1 MAMLTKTSKLSH
13 LLRLGCSKRSIP
25 DKPGTSTL
33 LYPSLKSLLSTN
45 RDSNRHFR
53 GDRSGRR
60 GEEEAAFLQSLDFG
74 DATND
79 ERPNRANQNDRSPPP
94 FRAAPNRQVRG
105 DRSDPSRSEFPD
117 PPFYNSD
124 LRMGRETRSQA
135 VDPDDF
141 FLDSMK
147 DSNFQ
152 SRNQPIKDRFKDLG
166 DSDKHFQ
173 SPVDKRPTR
182 PHEND
187 KVGQNWRAKALGGTG
202 ETLFEK
208 LRLGEKNPDVPQTP
222 PVTDEA
228 GPTEADSSPPPPQ
241 EADEIFRKM
250 KETGLIPNAVSM
262 LDGLCK
268 DGLVQEAMK
277 LFAVMREKGT
287 IPEVV
292 IYTAVVEAFC
302 KCSRFDDAIKVF
314 RKMQRN
320 GVVPNAYS
328 YGVIVNG
335 LCKGERL
342 AESEEFCV
350 EMFEAGHVPN
360 PATFV
365 GLVDEFC
372 KAKGVEEGQRIV
384 KKFQE
389 RNFAIDEKSIREHLD
404 KKGPFDGPV
413 WEVIFGKKARRR
425 HF

>member
-1 MAMLTKTSKLSH
+1 MAMLTRASKLSH
-13 LLRLGCSKRSIP
+13 LLRCSKRSVM
-25 DKPGTSTL
+25 DKLDSSNI
-33 LYPSLKSLLSTN
+33 LYPSFKAHLSTN
-45 RDSNRHFR
+45 HESKRHFR
-53 GDRSGRR
+53 GDRSGWR
-60 GEEEAAFLQSLDFG
+60 GEEEAYLQSLDFG
-74 DATND
+74 DGGN
-79 ERPNRANQNDRSPPP
+79 EKRSNRSNQNDRSPPP
-94 FRAAPNRQVRG
+94 PPFRGPNRQVRG
-105 DRSDPSRSEFPD
+105 DRSGPLRSEFSD

-124 LRMGRETRSQA
+124 RQLGRETRSQA

-141 FLDSMK
+141 FPPSNK
-147 DSNFQ
+147 DFKFQ
-152 SRNQPIKDRFKDLG
+152 GRNHPIKDQFRDLG
-166 DSDKHFQ
+166 DSDNEFQ
-173 SPVDKRPTR
+173 SPVENKSVP

-187 KVGQNWRAKALGGTG
+187 KGRQNWRAKALGGTG

-208 LRLGEKNPDVPQTP
+208 LRLGETKPEVPQPP

-228 GPTEADSSPPPPQ
+228 GPAEADSSPPPPQ

-277 LFAVMREKGT
+277 LFGVMREKGT

-302 KCSRFDDAIKVF
+302 KCSRFDDAMKVF

-335 LCKGERL
+335 LCKGGRL

-350 EMFEAGHVPN
+350 EMFEAGHSPN

-372 KAKGVEEGQRIV
+372 KAKGVEEGKRIV
-384 KKFQE
+384 KKFQD

-413 WEVIFGKKARRR
+413 WEAIFGKKARRR